1 MKTKIHAALLALLL
15 VVALPT
21 ASSEPLYAKSLD
33 DEGVS
38 LRVKSAAA
46 VTRSQNELAA
56 IAKSIIRPA
65 AKADLDSTQT
75 LYHVVNDLRYKA

>member
-1 MKTKIHAALLALLL
+1 LALLL

-38 LRVKSAAA
+38 LRVIPLKS
-46 VTRSQNELAA
+46 
-56 IAKSIIRPA
+56 
-65 AKADLDSTQT
+65 LDS
-75 LYHVVNDLRYKA
+75 LSNSAL